1 MFSIYYYLIN
11 IILKEIIPET
21 KIAISKGN
29 KIFGAAILNKKDF
42 TTVCI
47 GVNNEIDNPL
57 WHGEIS
63 ALNKFYSISSH
74 KRPRTKDCLFLSTH
88 EPCSLCLS
96 AITWSGFDNFYY
108 FFPYTDTES
117 KFNIPHDLKILK
129 EVFDIHKGNYNR
141 KNNYW
146 KSYSIVKNINLLSDP
161 EKSNLLKNVKKITK
175 IYNNF
180 SKLYQKHKSNNN
192 IPLN

>member
-1 MFSIYYYLIN
+1 MRSNEYEFPEQHVLMPYWIDRYQLRNPMAWHLVSVGTGDVFYMFAEDENSSRRVSFKLI
-11 IILKEIIPET
+11 
-21 KIAISKGN
+21 
-29 KIFGAAILNKKDF
+29 
-42 TTVCI
+42 
-47 GVNNEIDNPL
+47 
-57 WHGEIS
+57 
-63 ALNKFYSISSH
+63 
-74 KRPRTKDCLFLSTH
+74 
-88 EPCSLCLS
+88 
-96 AITWSGFDNFYY
+96 
-108 FFPYTDTES
+108 TDTES

-161 EKSNLLKNVKKITK
+161 EKSNLLKNVNKITK